1 MEGNNNKA
9 PFTGVDTEK
18 ASCSSHGDESNIE
31 MQDPT
36 SAAMAATEDP
46 DQHSGCFPVLFRRSK
61 FFPFNPRFDSPHLE
75 EYMESCFF
83 PQSRQKFKSAIA
95 YVIFSCILWVIYFSL
110 TGPKRM
116 PDGWL
121 SHTVGTASMLV
132 ISVAY
137 LVLTFFPVFSRHPT
151 VISFTYGL
159 LLATASLLRY
169 AYVEKTRPANFA
181 MTPLGAFSSLAEVV
195 LMMYTLLPL
204 PLYLCSS
211 LAIAYSTLFEILF
224 SVKSEVIWPV
234 VLSNYALHICIHLV
248 CMSVHIMTS
257 VRKHSTFL
265 KIGQSTMARK
275 QLKEEN
281 QLQEE
286 MILSLMP
293 LNVAKEVM
301 LKKTKQDNG
310 VSTITPCPPTPL
322 PHLCVSVSCHS
333 DSAE

>member
-1 MEGNNNKA
+1 MLRYLVVLVWINIFYTLCSVHLADQACTSMEGNNNKA

-36 SAAMAATEDP
+36 SAAMAETEDP
-46 DQHSGCFPVLFRRSK
+46 DQHPGCFPVLFRRSK

-224 SVKSEVIWPV
+224 SVKSEVITV
-234 VLSNYALHICIHLV
+234 RDSV
-248 CMSVHIMTS
+248 CVIA
-257 VRKHSTFL
+257 RSTVAPIVACWRSLTFSRMRS
-265 KIGQSTMARK
+265 KIT
-275 QLKEEN
+275 
-281 QLQEE
+281 
-286 MILSLMP
+286 IVSLI
-293 LNVAKEVM
+293 E
-301 LKKTKQDNG
+301 
-310 VSTITPCPPTPL
+310 
-322 PHLCVSVSCHS
+322 
-333 DSAE
+333 